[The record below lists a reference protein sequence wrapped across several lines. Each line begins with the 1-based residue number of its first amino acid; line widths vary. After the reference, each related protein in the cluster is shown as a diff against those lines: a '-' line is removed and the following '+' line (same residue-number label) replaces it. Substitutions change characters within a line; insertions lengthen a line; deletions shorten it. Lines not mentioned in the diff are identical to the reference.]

1 MSNIYINSIVLIIA
15 INQHSV
21 VVQLPDQHNH
31 SRILGNVDLNTGA
44 MVLEKLDIFDK
55 NEGILKSKGEQTEVV
70 DLNHTEKITATQ
82 NVYYS
87 L

>member
-1 MSNIYINSIVLIIA
+1 
-15 INQHSV
+15 
-21 VVQLPDQHNH
+21 
-31 SRILGNVDLNTGA
+31 

-55 NEGILKSKGEQTEVV
+55 NEGILKSQGKQTEVV
-70 DLNHTEKITATQ
+70 DLNDTEKITATQ